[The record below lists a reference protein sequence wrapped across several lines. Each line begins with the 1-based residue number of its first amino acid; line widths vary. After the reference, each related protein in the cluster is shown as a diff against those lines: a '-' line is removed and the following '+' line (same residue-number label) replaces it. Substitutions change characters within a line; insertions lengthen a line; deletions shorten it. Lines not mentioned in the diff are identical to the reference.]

1 MSSDHYA
8 VLGVAPDASAKDIAK
23 AFRAKA
29 RVLHPDKQ
37 PIGASEDAKQRAK
50 QAFQALARAYEI
62 LGDENKRRTY
72 DLSKQSGGVT
82 THGEGEE
89 EDWTPP
95 PNEWD
100 DPNSAY
106 YTGRTGPRPKRKAR
120 KTAQEEDAEEARQ
133 GDVNYADLGSH
144 WIGGKQK
151 GKSKAQQPAWAG
163 WATAAMPPQKTKGGK
178 KDEDD
183 AKSDAS
189 SELSFD
195 WRDFNIGTKLDDIDF
210 SLLQP
215 VHPEDA
221 NEELGLGGGE
231 FLRIR
236 PSQQEAAQAEKKVEE
251 QEAAQKEQEKRKQ
264 DKAAQKRCCTL
275 Q

>member
-8 VLGVAPDASAKDIAK
+8 VLGVPLDATAKDISK
-23 AFRAKA
+23 AFRSKA

-37 PIGASEDAKQRAK
+37 PPGASEEAKLRAK
-50 QAFQALARAYEI
+50 QAFQAIARAYEV

-72 DLSKQSGGVT
+72 DLSKQGGGASGDDDGN
-82 THGEGEE
+82 G

-106 YTGRTGPRPKRKAR
+106 YTGRTGPRPKRKAK
-120 KTAQEEDAEEARQ
+120 KTAQEQDAEQARE

-144 WIGGKQK
+144 WIRGKQK
-151 GKSKAQQPAWAG
+151 DKSKVQTPAWTG
-163 WATAAMPPQKTKGGK
+163 WATAAMPPK
-178 KDEDD
+178 KKKQDED

-195 WRDFNIGTKLDDIDF
+195 WRAFDIGTKLDDIDF

-221 NEELGLGGGE
+221 NEELGFGGGE

-236 PSQQEAAQAEKKVEE
+236 PSQKEAKDAAEKEA
-251 QEAAQKEQEKRKQ
+251 AAQKKKQ
-264 DKAAQKRCCTL
+264 DAEKDEASQKRCCAL